1 MFDSVVELSDSSFI
15 LLALGEG
22 AKPTFK
28 AVHTDRNF
36 LAALGDEMVYPEK
49 SQFVRFQVIPAK
61 DIFSLNYPGTHFDH
75 VLEAIIKNILL
86 GQNVE
91 QVVRI

>member
-1 MFDSVVELSDSSFI
+1 MFDPIVELSDSSFI

-28 AVHTDRNF
+28 AVHSDRAF
-36 LAALGDEMVYPEK
+36 LSALGDEMIYPEK

-75 VLEAIIKNILL
+75 VLEAIVKNLML
-86 GQNVE
+86 GQHVE
-91 QVVRI
+91 EVVRL